1 MSNKKEKKLTFISE
15 LRKEGRVNEDFL
27 NVVSDL
33 TLEELI
39 SVKLELCAKMFG
51 GKLYNLSLW
60 YNLPYIMRES
70 LMNFVNRNC
79 KTKADMAN
87 TLGLPY
93 EQFIQM
99 YKKYVE

>member
-1 MSNKKEKKLTFISE
+1 MSTEINKKGSYISE
-15 LRKEGRVNEDFL
+15 LRTEGRINEDFL

-51 GKLYNLSLW
+51 GKLYNLPLW

-70 LMNFVNRNC
+70 LMNFVSRNC

-99 YKKYVE
+99 YKKYIE